1 VRPLHSTPM
10 SSSFEDIAIVD
21 LDLSKTTWSRV
32 HSAMRTLYLRLS
44 HDPEVGWVKFFH
56 EERESRVVLKRH
68 GLWIED
74 GYIVFDCLLEDV
86 DQHHLPDFRLSV
98 QYANQKYRELLAERR
113 DEGMQMRNDARVEQ
127 LELAMLRARIRSG
140 SPAPVA
146 SSAAALPPVLKP
158 VAKITVPSASPAP
171 AEHNTAKAERKPPL
185 ATPQRSVP
193 PRPSLPPR
201 QQTSRIDIAAQ
212 PAVPTAVVPVNGAH
226 APPEVATN
234 MAAAVSKDD
243 ASTDIASTDVAPK
256 TSPAAAAAPPAS
268 TTPAST
274 TPPST
279 SVRDDAADFDAK
291 REEWRARFRAAYASS
306 RPKEPSRGND

>member
-1 VRPLHSTPM
+1 M

-86 DQHHLPDFRLSV
+86 DEHHLPDFRLSV

-113 DEGMQMRNDARVEQ
+113 DEGVQMRNDARVEQ

-146 SSAAALPPVLKP
+146 NPAAAPPPPTPKPAAKIASPSAA
-158 VAKITVPSASPAP
+158 PAA
-171 AEHNTAKAERKPPL
+171 AEHSAAKGERKPPL

-212 PAVPTAVVPVNGAH
+212 PAVPTTVVPVNGAQ
-226 APPEVATN
+226 APLQVPTTI
-234 MAAAVSKDD
+234 AAPVSKDANAD
-243 ASTDIASTDVAPK
+243 LAPK
-256 TSPAAAAAPPAS
+256 ISPATATAPPAS

-274 TPPST
+274 PA
-279 SVRDDAADFDAK
+279 RDDADFDAK